1 MSSCTWHVTS
11 VLMFLV
17 TGTLAATAACERSTG
32 KSTAMVDATG
42 SGAPDSG
49 VGAGPRVDPRA
60 LDVVRE
66 MSRLLS
72 GSTGFALDAEE
83 TIDELPIDG
92 LRHQISNRRRV
103 ALRRPDRLAGDVT
116 GDTLNRSFTYDGR
129 VFTISDRVHHTYTR
143 LSVPP
148 TLDEALDSV
157 FERADMVIPLADFLY
172 DDPYLRMTEGI
183 LRGAYLG
190 IHQAA
195 GVDCHH
201 VAFEQDTVDWQ
212 LWVDAGERPLPR
224 RLVIT
229 YKTEHGVPQYAVTF
243 HEWNL
248 EPVLPDEL
256 FVLEIPEDAREVS
269 VPVFVGTEQ

>member
-1 MSSCTWHVTS
+1 
-11 VLMFLV
+11 
-17 TGTLAATAACERSTG
+17 
-32 KSTAMVDATG
+32 
-42 SGAPDSG
+42 
-49 VGAGPRVDPRA
+49 
-60 LDVVRE
+60 
-66 MSRLLS
+66 
-72 GSTGFALDAEE
+72 
-83 TIDELPIDG
+83 
-92 LRHQISNRRRV
+92 
-103 ALRRPDRLAGDVT
+103 
-116 GDTLNRSFTYDGR
+116 
-129 VFTISDRVHHTYTR
+129 
-143 LSVPP
+143 
-148 TLDEALDSV
+148 
-157 FERADMVIPLADFLY
+157 MVIPLADFLY